1 MIRTF
6 RDLDPSGLTTVL
18 CDADG
23 TLFGSEEPAY
33 DASAAVTNRFLTL
46 LGVERE
52 YSPRELQTL
61 TNGKN
66 FRAASADLVASL
78 GSTLEN
84 HELEEWVQAEKDVVT
99 THLERVLRPDPT
111 VTGPAEDLARHL
123 VMAVVTSSA
132 RSRMDACLR
141 VTGLDHLFAEDH
153 RFSAEDSLA
162 RPPSKPD
169 PAIYRHAGRVLG
181 VGPAEAV
188 AVEDSVNGVL
198 SAVAAGFPAVGILQF
213 VDPVDH
219 DERADALREAG
230 AAVVVDTWAEV
241 AEVLGR
247 GPDADG
253 ADQTDRRAEHDA

>member
-6 RDLDPSGLTTVL
+6 RDLDPSTLTTVL

-66 FRAASADLVASL
+66 FRAASADLVASF
-78 GSTLEN
+78 GSTLED

-111 VTGPAEDLARHL
+111 VTGPAEDLAERL
-123 VMAVVTSSA
+123 LMAVVTSSA

-141 VTGLDHLFAEDH
+141 VTGLDHLFASDH
-153 RFSAEDSLA
+153 RFSAEDSLS
-162 RPPSKPD
+162 RPTSKPD

-188 AVEDSVNGVL
+188 AVEDSVNGAR
-198 SAVAAGFPAVGILQF
+198 SAVAAGFPTIGILQF
-213 VDPVDH
+213 VDPADRDLRVDV
-219 DERADALREAG
+219 LREAG
-230 AAVVVDTWAEV
+230 AAVVVDSWAEV
-241 AEVLGR
+241 VEVLS
-247 GPDADG
+247 GPRSP
-253 ADQTDRRAEHDA
+253 DQPDQPGQRSARTA